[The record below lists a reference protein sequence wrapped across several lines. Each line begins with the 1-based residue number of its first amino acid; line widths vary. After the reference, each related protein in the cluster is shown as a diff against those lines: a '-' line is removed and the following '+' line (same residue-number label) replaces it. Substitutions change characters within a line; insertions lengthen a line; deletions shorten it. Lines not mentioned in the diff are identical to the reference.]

1 MSEARLQSLRCCLWS
16 PAAKCPCHFRILV
29 CFSSGGRKG
38 ISDLLPKR
46 FLGWSTPSCLSCL
59 GGGLQQR
66 VVSSLQAL
74 LYISRGCESP
84 EACFLRSCPLSAP
97 RLAWVMEKS
106 PVCYSCAE
114 AVSLCPRGLPRV
126 CSLRCLGCTRGR
138 VSQSPSSSAE
148 HGVGPF

>member
-59 GGGLQQR
+59 GWGLQQR

-74 LYISRGCESP
+74 LYISGGCESP
-84 EACFLRSCPLSAP
+84 EACFLRSCPLSTPGWPGSWKNLQSVRAVL
-97 RLAWVMEKS
+97 RLCHCVRGVS
-106 PVCYSCAE
+106 RGCA
-114 AVSLCPRGLPRV
+114 
-126 CSLRCLGCTRGR
+126 LGG
-138 VSQSPSSSAE
+138 A
-148 HGVGPF
+148 